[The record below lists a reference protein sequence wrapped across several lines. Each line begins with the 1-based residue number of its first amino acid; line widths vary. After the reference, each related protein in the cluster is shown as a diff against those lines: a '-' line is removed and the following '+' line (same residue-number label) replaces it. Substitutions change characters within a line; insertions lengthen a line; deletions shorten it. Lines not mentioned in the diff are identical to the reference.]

1 MIEPTVKS
9 ADAAVPSVKKEEGWW
24 ETVKVIIEALLIA
37 LVVRTVLFQPFN
49 IPSGSL
55 VPTLL
60 VGDYL
65 FVSKYAYGYSH
76 FSLPSFL
83 DLDPSAM
90 PGRIFASDPK
100 RGDIIVFKLPSD
112 GQTDYIKR
120 LIGLPGDKIQ
130 VTHGRLIIN
139 GEVVPREPIQPFNTV
154 SHFNKPMEAPQ
165 YLETLPGGV
174 QHRIIQIDGD
184 DGAFDNTKVY
194 EVPPGHYFMM
204 GDNRD
209 NSSDSRLSGDQ
220 GGVGYVPFENL
231 IGRAEVIFFSIEE
244 GTPAWELWR
253 WPWTVRWDR
262 IFQRVRYT
270 LSKWGRESGPKA
282 LWSCGQ
288 SPFGCLPFAAPRRGS
303 SSIDWT
309 MNKQPRA
316 ELSALESRL
325 GYCFRDTGLAALALT
340 HLSAQNSGGQGRA
353 QSYQRLEFL
362 GDRVLGVVI
371 ASRLYQAFPKASE
384 GELSMRFAKLVRRE
398 TCAEIAAQWDVGP
411 HVALGLGEA
420 RGGGRKKQAILA
432 DVCESLIGAVFVD
445 GGFAAAEA
453 LILSGWGER
462 ITADAEPARDAKT
475 AVQEWAQSRALAP
488 PHYEEVERSGPA
500 HAPHFVMRVVLEGFE
515 PEVGAASSKRAAE
528 QAAAQAFLDPWGA
541 T

>member
-1 MIEPTVKS
+1 VDETRKGVLTRRIEPTVKS
-9 ADAAVPSVKKEEGWW
+9 AAAAVPSVKKEEGWW

-139 GEVVPREPIQPFNTV
+139 GEMVPREPIQPFNTV
-154 SHFNKPMEAPQ
+154 NHFNKPEEAPQ

-184 DGAFDNTKVY
+184 DGTFDNTKVY

-231 IGRAEVIFFSIEE
+231 IGRAEVIFFSIDE
-244 GTPAWELWR
+244 GTPAWEVWR

-262 IFQRVRYT
+262 IFQRVR
-270 LSKWGRESGPKA
+270 
-282 LWSCGQ
+282 
-288 SPFGCLPFAAPRRGS
+288 
-303 SSIDWT
+303 
-309 MNKQPRA
+309 
-316 ELSALESRL
+316 
-325 GYCFRDTGLAALALT
+325 
-340 HLSAQNSGGQGRA
+340 
-353 QSYQRLEFL
+353 
-362 GDRVLGVVI
+362 
-371 ASRLYQAFPKASE
+371 
-384 GELSMRFAKLVRRE
+384 
-398 TCAEIAAQWDVGP
+398 
-411 HVALGLGEA
+411 
-420 RGGGRKKQAILA
+420 
-432 DVCESLIGAVFVD
+432 
-445 GGFAAAEA
+445 
-453 LILSGWGER
+453 
-462 ITADAEPARDAKT
+462 
-475 AVQEWAQSRALAP
+475 
-488 PHYEEVERSGPA
+488 
-500 HAPHFVMRVVLEGFE
+500 
-515 PEVGAASSKRAAE
+515 
-528 QAAAQAFLDPWGA
+528 
-541 T
+541 